1 MEKWDVVIRLRQDV
15 NAVLEAARAAKRI
28 GKALEAHVSL
38 EAQDD
43 AAGAALEAVREL
55 DLAEICIVS
64 SCALEPVPEEAT
76 QGQGANFRASRIGVT
91 EAKGRQMPPVL
102 DAFPPGQRGGPV
114 SPVRRGRLQ
123 TAPGCFGT
131 EGVNL

>member
-1 MEKWDVVIRLRQDV
+1 M
-15 NAVLEAARAAKRI
+15 
-28 GKALEAHVSL
+28 SL

-76 QGQGANFRASRIGVT
+76 QGQGANFPGLRIGVT
-91 EAKGRQMPPVL
+91 EAKGAKCPRCWMHSLQANEEGLCP
-102 DAFPPGQRGGPV
+102 
-114 SPVRRGRLQ
+114 PVRRGRLQ